1 MPEKDFANLTECIG
15 GEPHSRYNIYNY
27 TFKDSIRVLIAS
39 DGICDELEIDS
50 LTEMLEYLT
59 GKYEDIAQRRRN
71 QKFAGE
77 IRRTFAGL
85 NADDKSILLLW
96 NH

>member
-1 MPEKDFANLTECIG
+1 
-15 GEPHSRYNIYNY
+15 
-27 TFKDSIRVLIAS
+27 
-39 DGICDELEIDS
+39 
-50 LTEMLEYLT
+50 MLEYLT